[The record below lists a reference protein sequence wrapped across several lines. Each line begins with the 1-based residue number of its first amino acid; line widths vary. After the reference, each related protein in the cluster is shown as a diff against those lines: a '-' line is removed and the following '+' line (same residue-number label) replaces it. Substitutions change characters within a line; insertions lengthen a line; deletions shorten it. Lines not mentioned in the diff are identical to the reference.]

1 MLISRVTEVTDEL
14 LEAFQRL
21 IPQLSDTN
29 PPPTR
34 EELSALLKSDAV
46 VLLIASQDNGSK
58 PIVGALTLIL
68 FPVPTGLRAHIEDVI
83 VDESARGQ
91 GVGRMLT
98 DEALRLANKFGANG
112 VMLTSNPCRVAA
124 NKLYQKMGF
133 KRWETNLY
141 FYEF

>member
-112 VMLTSNPCRVAA
+112 VMLTSNPHRVVA

-133 KRWETNLY
+133 KHWETNLY
-141 FYEF
+141 FYKF